1 MLLHRN
7 FNLLHLPLLH
17 LVAIGILLTLTACGG
32 SSRSFNSSS
41 PASGNFAGTPVTPSA
56 GASVSSVTLT
66 PATVVGGSST
76 QITVHLTQAAPTGGA
91 SVQLSNSDTS
101 VVTTP
106 STIKVA
112 GGATS
117 GTGSASTKPVSAVT
131 AVAISALYNNTVAG
145 AALTI
150 DPATT
155 PSFTVSVAPSTLTIA
170 PGNSGSTKIT
180 TKISTGY
187 NHALNL
193 TASGAPSGVSVT
205 LTPATIAAP
214 GAGTSKAE
222 ISVQS
227 SVKPGSYA
235 IKITA
240 AGGTSTHS
248 ATLTLKVAA
257 SNPGP
262 GAKFQGCWYQ
272 QSGNKYQGVIISV
285 DNPGTYPFN
294 AVLYHGT
301 TCNPNDFADQ
311 FGFGTDLNFGGFDT
325 IFWFT
330 DFHDQTDTSA
340 IWQVGSDTSACVN
353 YTVAPNCQ

>member
-1 MLLHRN
+1 VLLHRN
-7 FNLLHLPLLH
+7 FDPLHLALLR
-17 LVAIGILLTLTACGG
+17 LVAIGVLLALTACGG
-32 SSRSFNSSS
+32 PARSFNSSS
-41 PASGNFAGTPVTPSA
+41 PASGNFAGKTVTPVASA
-56 GASVSSVTLT
+56 GVSSVTLT
-66 PATVVGGSST
+66 PATVLGGSST
-76 QITVHLTQAAPTGGA
+76 QVTVHLSQAAPTGGA
-91 SVQLSNSDTS
+91 SVQLSNSDAS

-106 STIKVA
+106 ATIKVA
-112 GGATS
+112 AGATS
-117 GTGSASTKPVSAVT
+117 GTGSASTKSVSAVT

-150 DPATT
+150 DPGTAS
-155 PSFTVSVAPSTLTIA
+155 SFTVSVAPSTLTIA

-187 NHALNL
+187 NHALSL
-193 TASGAPSGVSVT
+193 TASGAPSGVSIT

-214 GAGTSKAE
+214 GAGTSKVE
-222 ISVQS
+222 ISVQA

-272 QSGNKYQGVIISV
+272 QTGSKYQGVIISV

>member
-1 MLLHRN
+1 MLCCKTPIR
-7 FNLLHLPLLH
+7 FQS
-17 LVAIGILLTLTACGG
+17 LVFLIMLAFTACGAPSRLMTVAPPAPTSPG
-32 SSRSFNSSS
+32 SFAAT
-41 PASGNFAGTPVTPSA
+41 PASSLASA
-56 GASVSSVTLT
+56 AVSRLTLA
-66 PATVVGGSST
+66 PATVTGGNST
-76 QITVHLTQAAPTGGA
+76 EITVHLTQAAPAGDA

-106 STIKVA
+106 TTIKVVA
-112 GGATS
+112 GATT
-117 GTGSASTKPVSAVT
+117 GTAVASTKRVSAVT
-131 AVAISALYNNTVAG
+131 AVAINALYNDTVAG

-150 DPATT
+150 DPGTA
-155 PSFTVSVAPSTLTIA
+155 PSFTVSIQPSTLTIA
-170 PGNSGSTKIT
+170 PGSSGSTKIT

-187 NHALNL
+187 NHALKL
-193 TASGAPSGVSVT
+193 TASGAPSGISVT
-205 LTPATIAAP
+205 LTPATVAAP

-235 IKITA
+235 IKLTA
-240 AGGTSTHS
+240 TGGTSAHS
-248 ATLTLKVAA
+248 VTLTLKVAA

-272 QSGNKYQGVIISV
+272 QNGEKFQGAIISV
-285 DNPGTYPFN
+285 DDPGTYPFN

-311 FGFGTDLNFGGFDT
+311 FGFGTDLNFGDFDT

-340 IWQVGSDTSACVN
+340 IWQVGSDTSSCVN
-353 YTVAPNCQ
+353 YTVAPDCQ

>member
-1 MLLHRN
+1 MLRCKTPIR
-7 FNLLHLPLLH
+7 FQCFAFAA
-17 LVAIGILLTLTACGG
+17 VCAFTACGAPSRIVTVAPPATTSPG
-32 SSRSFNSSS
+32 SFAAA
-41 PASGNFAGTPVTPSA
+41 PASSLASA
-56 GASVSSVTLT
+56 AVSGVTLT
-66 PATVVGGSST
+66 PAILVGGSST
-76 QITVHLTQAAPTGGA
+76 QITVHLTQAAPAGGA
-91 SVQLSNSDTS
+91 SVQLSNSDAS

-106 STIKVA
+106 TTIKVA
-112 GGATS
+112 AGATS
-117 GTGSASTKPVSAVT
+117 GSASASTKAVSAVT
-131 AVAISALYNNTVAG
+131 AVAISALYNDTVAG

-150 DPATT
+150 DPAAA
-155 PSFTVSVAPSTLTIA
+155 PSFTVSIQPSTLTIA
-170 PGNSGSTKIT
+170 PGSSGSTKIT

-187 NHALNL
+187 NHALKL
-193 TASGAPSGVSVT
+193 TASGAPSGISVT

-214 GAGTSKAE
+214 GAGTAKAE

-235 IKITA
+235 IKLTA
-240 AGGTSTHS
+240 TGGTSTHS

-262 GAKFQGCWYQ
+262 GAKFQGCWFQ
-272 QSGNKYQGVIISV
+272 QNGNKYQGVLISV